1 MSAIGTV
8 RQARAVHSSRNSTL
22 IEPEVTIG
30 PDILELFSSAMYVDP
45 ITVYREYVQNAA
57 DAIDE
62 ARNDGILAP
71 DEPGRVD
78 ITIDS
83 QARSVR
89 IRDNGW
95 GIDSKAF
102 GRRLLAL
109 GGSEK
114 RTKVARGFRGVGRL
128 AGLGYARNVIFRASA
143 AGEPVTS
150 ELRWDCRLL
159 KATLSDPDCSGS
171 LADVIKSVTSLRR
184 EDGTSASEHFFE
196 VELEGVMR
204 LSNDRLT
211 SPSAISAY
219 LSQVAPVP
227 FAPRFS
233 FGNEIAEALSRRTN
247 LSTLLIHVN
256 GGAEPVYRPHL
267 DQMVCGDKRQVA
279 FESVDI
285 VEFPGIDGGVA
296 AVGWILHHE
305 YEGALPVGT
314 LVKGLRVRTGN
325 MQVGG
330 HTLLDEL
337 FPETRFNGWSVGEVH
352 ILDKRIVPNGRRDQL
367 EQNVHYHNL
376 LNHLL
381 PTTRA
386 IARRCRTSSARRRWK
401 QEFEMHARTSGE
413 KLGILV
419 QGTIGKAKSGRLV
432 REVEETLLKMS
443 TISEMKILRQH
454 ASAYTAR
461 IAALRSEL
469 AALANDKTP
478 SESPLSRFSETER
491 RSYERFF
498 ELIYECSVNRVVAKS
513 LVDRI
518 LIRIGKG

>member
-1 MSAIGTV
+1 MSVTETV
-8 RQARAVHSSRNSTL
+8 SQTRTAYTSRSSTL
-22 IEPEVTIG
+22 MEPEVRIG

-62 ARNDGILAP
+62 ARSDGVLAP

-78 ITIDS
+78 ITIDP

-89 IRDNGW
+89 IRDNGC
-95 GIDSKAF
+95 GVDSEAF

-114 RTKVARGFRGVGRL
+114 RTKSARGFRGVGRL

-159 KATLSDPDCSGS
+159 KATLSSPDCSGS
-171 LADVIKSVTSLRR
+171 LADVVKSVTALRQ
-184 EDGTSASEHFFE
+184 EDGTNASEHFFE
-196 VELEGVMR
+196 VELDGVVR
-204 LSNDRLT
+204 LSSDQLT

-227 FAPRFS
+227 FAPHFR
-233 FGNEIAEALSRRTN
+233 FGNDITKALSSRMN
-247 LSTLLIHVN
+247 LSTLLIYVD
-256 GGAEPVYRPHL
+256 GGAEPVYRPHRN
-267 DQMVCGDKRQVA
+267 QMVCGDQRQVA
-279 FESVDI
+279 FETVDI

-296 AVGWILHHE
+296 AVAWILHHE
-305 YEGALPVGT
+305 YEGALPPRT

-330 HTLLDEL
+330 HALLDEL

-367 EQNVHYHNL
+367 EPNVHYYNL

-386 IARRCRTSSARRRWK
+386 IARRCRTSSVRRRWE
-401 QEFEMHARTSGE
+401 QEFEMHARTSEE
-413 KLGILV
+413 KLGIIA
-419 QGTIGKAKSGRLV
+419 QGTVGKAKSDRLV
-432 REVEETLLKMS
+432 LEVEKTLLKMS

-454 ASAYTAR
+454 ASAYAAR
-461 IAALRSEL
+461 IAALRSGL
-469 AALANDKTP
+469 AALMNDKTP
-478 SESPLSRFSETER
+478 SESPLSRLAERER
-491 RSYERFF
+491 RSYERIF

-513 LVDRI
+513 LIDRI
-518 LIRIGKG
+518 LMRIG